1 MQHSERPTQVRVT
14 ASLTQDDMF
23 RAQKTYFSKRK
34 KAHQRRVIAA
44 IALMLFPFAMYLFV
58 YEYIRIM
65 RPRGWIDLTAE
76 QVQLVTLVL
85 VLSAVSVTVAGI
97 IYLAARRRE
106 SKLRFTRGLEKWA
119 SICTYTF
126 SDEIEIKTPSE
137 EAVIEYA
144 DIGEVIEDYY
154 GLLLVP
160 VTGAVIYLPTRVLYG
175 DELRFVKSMLSQYK
189 RAEEQ

>member
-1 MQHSERPTQVRVT
+1 MQQNERINSVQVT
-14 ASLTQDDMF
+14 ASLTKDDMF

-34 KAHQRRVIAA
+34 KAHQRRIYATV
-44 IALMLFPFAMYLFV
+44 ALVLFPFAMYLFV
-58 YEYIRIM
+58 HEYIKIM

-76 QVQLVTLVL
+76 QVKLVTLVL

-97 IYLAARRRE
+97 IYLAARRRD

-119 SICTYTF
+119 SLCTYTF
-126 SDEIEIKTPSE
+126 SDSIAIKTPSE
-137 EAVIEYA
+137 KAAIEYA
-144 DIGEVIEDYY
+144 DIVEVIEDYY

-175 DELRFVKSMLSQYK
+175 DELRFVKSMLSQYM
-189 RAEEQ
+189 RQEEQ

>member
-1 MQHSERPTQVRVT
+1 MQQYERAGGVCVT

-23 RAQKTYFSKRK
+23 RAEKTYFSKRK
-34 KAHQRRVIAA
+34 KAHQRRMIAA
-44 IALMLFPFAMYLFV
+44 VGLLLFPFAMYLFIQ
-58 YEYIRIM
+58 EYIKIM
-65 RPRGWIDLTAE
+65 RPRGWIDLTPK
-76 QVQLVTLVL
+76 QVNLVTVALVL
-85 VLSAVSVTVAGI
+85 CALSVTVAGI
-97 IYLAARRRE
+97 IYLVARRRD
-106 SKLRFTRGLEKWA
+106 SKVRFRRGLEKWA

-126 SDEIEIKTPSE
+126 SEDIEIKTPSE
-137 EAVIEYA
+137 EAVIEYV

-175 DELRFVKSMLSQYK
+175 DELRFVKSMLEQYM